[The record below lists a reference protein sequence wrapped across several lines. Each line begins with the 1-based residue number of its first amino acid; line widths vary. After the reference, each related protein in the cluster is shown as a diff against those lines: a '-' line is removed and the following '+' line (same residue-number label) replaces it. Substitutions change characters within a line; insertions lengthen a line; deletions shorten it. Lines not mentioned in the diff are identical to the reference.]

1 MEEYPTP
8 PIPTTYPVPQSSP
21 DALLSQI
28 RSTPW
33 VDPATGVT
41 ASYDAGKA
49 QAAHILASMHVD
61 RTGWTRKQWI
71 DDAKK
76 LFYDPDGSVLDFV
89 NGHITA
95 LFAEL
100 DDLQSGRR
108 RKA

>member
-1 MEEYPTP
+1 
-8 PIPTTYPVPQSSP
+8 
-21 DALLSQI
+21 
-28 RSTPW
+28 
-33 VDPATGVT
+33 
-41 ASYDAGKA
+41 
-49 QAAHILASMHVD
+49 MHVD